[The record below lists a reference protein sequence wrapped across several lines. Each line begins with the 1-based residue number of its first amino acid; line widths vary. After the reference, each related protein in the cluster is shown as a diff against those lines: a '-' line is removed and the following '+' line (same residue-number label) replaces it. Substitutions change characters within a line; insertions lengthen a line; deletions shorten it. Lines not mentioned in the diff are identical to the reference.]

1 MRKKYKLTRETKKF
15 LDGTVLHRIRA
26 VRDFVLADGT
36 KIRAGDLG
44 GWIEC
49 EENLSHCGSA
59 WVRDEALIFN
69 KAWVGDD
76 ARVCDDARVYGN
88 ARIGGKVRVYG
99 QAWIYGKTWINGGV
113 QIGGEAKVFGNAQIY
128 GNAQVYGNAMVYDD
142 TQIYGKAEVC
152 KKTEV
157 FGKGEVFGNAQI
169 YGNARICNIHDYAV
183 FKNTWSSG
191 RYFTYTSSNKMWKV
205 GCFYGTGEELIAKAY
220 GDSKLS
226 GRCYEAI
233 VRAQEAVDRAVE
245 EEVKVK

>member
-49 EENLSHCGSA
+49 EENLSHGGSA
-59 WVRDEALIFN
+59 WVGDEALIFN

-113 QIGGEAKVFGNAQIY
+113 QIGG
-128 GNAQVYGNAMVYDD
+128 
-142 TQIYGKAEVC
+142 
-152 KKTEV
+152 
-157 FGKGEVFGNAQI
+157 KGEVFGNARI

-233 VRAQEAVDRAVE
+233 VCAQEAVDRAVE